1 MRYLGYRQDNGFLSM
16 GIDEALLI
24 LRSEDKIDD
33 TFRFYS
39 FSPSCVSIGYFQ
51 NINLSIDLD
60 FCDKNKID
68 FVRRITGGGNV
79 FHDSLGE
86 ITYSIIISEDKVPG
100 DILNS
105 FEFLYKGVLKGLEKL
120 NIFPEFKPLN
130 DLALNSKKI
139 SGSAQTRKNGVILQH
154 GTVMYNTNIDI
165 MEKVLKIPNKKVDVK
180 KRVTTLYNEGFRYDK
195 DIIIDNLKKGFIDI
209 FGKIKE
215 DKINNKELEIAKKLA
230 NEKYSS
236 INWNFRR

>member
-1 MRYLGYRQDNGFLSM
+1 MASLFRLELD
-16 GIDEALLI
+16 IEAKK
-24 LRSEDKIDD
+24 KI
-33 TFRFYS
+33 S
-39 FSPSCVSIGYFQ
+39 L
-51 NINLSIDLD
+51 N
-60 FCDKNKID
+60 KNEID

-86 ITYSIIISEDKVPG
+86 ITYSIIISEDKVPE

-105 FEFLYKGVLKGLEKL
+105 FEFLYKGVVIGLGKL

-130 DLALNSKKI
+130 DLTLNSKKI

-154 GTVMYNTNIDI
+154 GTIMYNTNIDI
-165 MEKVLKIPNKKVDVK
+165 MEKVLKISNKKIDVK
-180 KRVTTLYNEGFRYDK
+180 KRVTTLYNEGFSYDK
-195 DIIIDNLKKGFIDI
+195 VTIVDNLKKGFIDI

-215 DKINNKELEIAKKLA
+215 DKITDQELELAKKLA
-230 NEKYSS
+230 NEKYNS